1 MEDNDKNQDNVD
13 FQQYWLIL
21 KRRWLP
27 AAFVVGSVF
36 GLTAFV
42 TFQQKPIY
50 EAEGKLLFNKNN
62 RISALSGLNAQI
74 GELAGVSQLSN
85 PLDTEAEVIRSYP
98 ILQKTITKFNLKDKQ
113 GKPLKVEEFLK
124 LLKVKSVKGTDILG
138 LSYRSTNSQEA
149 ANVVN
154 SLMGDY
160 IENNIRVNTAEA
172 RAAREFLSKQL
183 PEVERK
189 VVQAEA
195 QMRRFKDENNVVSL
209 EAEAKVGVESLKDL
223 LSQITEAQ
231 AGVVDANTRSGA
243 LKSQLE
249 LSTQEAVELSTLS
262 QSPGVQQVLTEYQ
275 KVQDELAVARTRL
288 TNEHPTIVNLVKKE
302 EALQK
307 QLEGRVTKIAGSS
320 ESVPEQNLQIGLLKQ
335 NLTVDLVKSEVERL
349 AMADRLA
356 DLRKSFLVYQG
367 RLRII
372 PKLEQKQRALERR
385 LQVAQGTYQQVF
397 KKLQEVEVVE
407 KQTIGNVRVI
417 SSALIPDKP
426 VSPKI
431 PLNLALGGFLGILLG
446 AGTALILEAMDRS
459 LKTVEEAKRLVDY
472 PLLGTVPQFKKKV
485 GGEGGLDLPVLNNP
499 YTAVS
504 AAFEMLQANLGFT
517 LFGETVKVI
526 VVSSSVPGE
535 GKSFVSANLAVALAQ
550 LGRRVL
556 LVDADMRRPRQ
567 HAIWEL
573 SNLMGLSNVIAGQA
587 EYKSVTNEAL
597 VTLDVL
603 TSGTIPPNP
612 LALLESQQVRSL
624 IAEVA
629 QDYDFVIID
638 APPLTAVPD
647 GLVLGKQADGML
659 LVVRPGVANTDSI
672 RAAKNQLENSGQKV
686 LGIVVNGVT
695 NGSGYGGY
703 YTQGYYGGQGS
714 EKNKNHKV
722 EMPYIEVSPEPKPLT
737 PSSQARNGKKL

>member
-1 MEDNDKNQDNVD
+1 MENNLKDQDYVD
-13 FQQYWLIL
+13 LQQYWLIL

-27 AAFVVGSVF
+27 AAVVVGSVF
-36 GLTAFV
+36 GVTAFV

-50 EAEGKLLFNKNN
+50 EAESKLLFNKNN
-62 RISALSGLNAQI
+62 PVSALSGLNSQI

-85 PLDTEAEVIRSYP
+85 PLETEAEVIRSYP
-98 ILQKTITKFNLKDKQ
+98 ILQKTITKFNLKDKR

-149 ANVVN
+149 ANVLN

-160 IENNIRVNTAEA
+160 IENNISVNTAEA

-209 EAEAKVGVESLKDL
+209 EVEAKVGVESLKML
-223 LSQITEAQ
+223 SSQITEIQ
-231 AGVVDANTRSGA
+231 AGLVDVNTRSAA

-288 TNEHPTIVNLVKKE
+288 TNEHPTIVNLVEKE

-320 ESVPEQNLQIGLLKQ
+320 ESVPEQNLQIGQLKQ
-335 NLTVDLVKSEVERL
+335 SLTVDLVKSEVERL

-367 RLRII
+367 RLTII

-397 KKLQEVEVVE
+397 KQLQEVEVVE
-407 KQTIGNVRVI
+407 KQTLGNVRVI
-417 SSALIPDKP
+417 SSALIPDNP

-431 PLNLALGGFLGILLG
+431 PLNLALGGFLGVLLG
-446 AGTALILEAMDRS
+446 AGTALILEAMDKS
-459 LKTVEEAKRLVDY
+459 VKTVEEARRLIDY
-472 PLLGTVPQFKKKV
+472 PLLGTVPQFKKKESS
-485 GGEGGLDLPVLNNP
+485 EGGLDLPVLNNP

-517 LFGETVKVI
+517 LFGKTVKVI
-526 VVSSSVPGE
+526 VVSSSVSGE
-535 GKSFVSANLAVALAQ
+535 GKSFVAANLAVALAQ
-550 LGRRVL
+550 VGQRVL

-573 SNLMGLSNVIAGQA
+573 PNLMGLSNVIAGQA
-587 EYKSVTNEAL
+587 EYKTVTNEAL

-603 TSGTIPPNP
+603 TAGTIPPNP
-612 LALLESQQVRSL
+612 LALVESQQVRSL
-624 IAEVA
+624 IAEA
-629 QDYDFVIID
+629 ASDYDFVIID
-638 APPLTAVPD
+638 TPPLTAVPD
-647 GLVLGKQADGML
+647 ALILGKQADGVL

-672 RAAKNQLENSGQKV
+672 RATKNQFENSGQKV

-695 NGSGYGGY
+695 SGSGYGGY
-703 YTQGYYGGQGS
+703 YTQGYYGGQG
-714 EKNKNHKV
+714 NHKNNNGK
-722 EMPYIEVSPEPKPLT
+722 VSPEVKTLT
-737 PSSQARNGKKL
+737 LSSQGRNGKR